1 MLISNFSPTNTDTL
15 NSQRVS
21 DKHGNLIQAEQTTI
35 QEKPE
40 DDLITS
46 KEACKILKC
55 SLVSLWRYEKK
66 GRVQAYGIVGKKYF
80 KRSEILRSII
90 KK

>member
-1 MLISNFSPTNTDTL
+1 MLISNLSSSNNNKP
-15 NSQRVS
+15 NSQRKS
-21 DKHGNLIQAEQTTI
+21 DKHDNLIQTEQTTI

-55 SLVSLWRYEKK
+55 SFVSLWRYEKK
-66 GRVQAYGIVGKKYF
+66 GRIQAYGIVGKKYF
-80 KRSEILRSII
+80 KRSEILQSIV